1 MGNPPPEDD
10 YSVPIFTGE
19 PSTDLPDG
27 YYKGNLSRKSYNIYK
42 LDYPFM
48 TKEDFEAAHLTVDT
62 LFELNI
68 NNNKLKWEGYIEN
81 AEGKEAL
88 KSGLEY
94 GATIES
100 KENGEY
106 GSVKETE
113 TIKFTISND
122 NDNISITY
130 IFGTSVD
137 VSEVE
142 YEETGEKISYKFSYD
157 VTYEGTLTKSENP
170 TPTPPLSES

>member
-19 PSTDLPDG
+19 PSTDLPDC

-48 TKEDFEAAHLTVDT
+48 TKEAFEAAHLTVDT

-94 GATIES
+94 GATIVS
-100 KENGEY
+100 KENDEY
-106 GSVKETE
+106 GSVNQTE
-113 TIKFTISND
+113 TIKFTIS

-137 VSEVE
+137 VSGVE